1 MKTIKRL
8 LSLALVLAVAAGYAP
23 GTPANTSYAQWVET
37 FATVSGTQYQ
47 PGSVMNLDYGVQNH
61 SASTQDIVF
70 AGIIRFSDN
79 SMIVAQPQES
89 MTLLSGDGVI
99 RFGSFVL
106 PQDAPL
112 GPAEFI
118 VGAYVR
124 GPSDRLDGPRV
135 VYDSDTFDIVR

>member
-8 LSLALVLAVAAGYAP
+8 LSLTLVLAVAAGYAP
-23 GTPANTSYAQWVET
+23 GTPANASSASWVET

-47 PGSVMNLDYGVQNH
+47 AGSVMNLDYGVQNH
-61 SASTQDIVF
+61 SASTQDIVLV
-70 AGIIRFSDN
+70 GVIRFSDN
-79 SMIVAQPQES
+79 SMVVAQPREP

-99 RFGSFVL
+99 RFGYFIL
-106 PQDAPL
+106 PQNAPL

-124 GPSDRLDGPRV
+124 GPAPGLQGPRV
-135 VYDSDTFDIVR
+135 VYDSDTFTVVP